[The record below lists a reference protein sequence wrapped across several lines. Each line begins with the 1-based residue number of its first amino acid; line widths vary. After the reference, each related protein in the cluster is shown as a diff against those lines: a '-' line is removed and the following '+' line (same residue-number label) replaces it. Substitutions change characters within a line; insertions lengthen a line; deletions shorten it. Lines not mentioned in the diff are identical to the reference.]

1 MRPYLRNGRKV
12 CVDVDDS
19 GAPTFAEQTQLMYSA
34 PVPDKA
40 APNALMFT
48 WLRVFAGTFWAPA
61 IPRLF
66 IIGFTYA
73 QPFLIQSAVEFAGTR
88 KGMPYD
94 NYGYGL
100 IGAFVLVYAGQ
111 AVSSHSLPVNLR

>member
-1 MRPYLRNGRKV
+1 MRF
-12 CVDVDDS
+12 
-19 GAPTFAEQTQLMYSA
+19 T
-34 PVPDKA
+34 PVPNKA
-40 APNALMFT
+40 APNALMLT

-66 IIGFTYA
+66 IIAFTYA
-73 QPFLIQSAVEFAGTR
+73 QPFLIQSAVEFAGTQ

-111 AVSSHSLPVNLR
+111 AVSSTFSPLNMG